1 MPVAK
6 HSYDQTASQ
15 ISELKKK
22 RDDLKAIVECY
33 EDIFKA
39 QNEIDVVE
47 TAVFDNLVQSSKKS
61 RKSHSGKEKR
71 LGSPKMSKRTQK
83 AKNSMPDNLLQYSNF
98 DEVYDSGFS

>member
-39 QNEIDVVE
+39 QNETVLIIRH
-47 TAVFDNLVQSSKKS
+47 AKKS
-61 RKSHSGKEKR
+61 IQLE
-71 LGSPKMSKRTQK
+71 
-83 AKNSMPDNLLQYSNF
+83 
-98 DEVYDSGFS
+98 